1 MTPVENIPFS
11 NHTKSQKLMKKMFY
25 TEKAY
30 SRWLI
35 LMVDQLIVTWAL
47 LISFMMAN
55 RFEYKEIFTSESM
68 WYVGLYSVIAILVFV
83 TMRIHTGIIR
93 YSSTDDIF
101 RVFMAVTI
109 TSTIFGGTS
118 KLLVLPK
125 LYLIEQW
132 LGVALIFNF
141 FISTSLL
148 IIFRISIKHLFEYL
162 RKDFQLEQRKEV
174 VLIYGS
180 DSASILIKNALESGA
195 DSDLKVLGFIDDR
208 QDKVNKS
215 IERKKVYASSQIG
228 LLKSKFSLGKLV
240 VMENHPNVEG
250 MRTAIE
256 RCIEKGIKVVSV
268 PPSRQ
273 WLDGRLSLN
282 QFRALRIEDL
292 LEREPIVLNKS
303 NIYKELKGKRVLVTG
318 AAGSIG
324 SEIVRQ
330 VLSYNPKYV
339 ILFDQ
344 AETPLHELQ
353 VELEDNYLGSI
364 TRVFMG
370 SIQNEKRLRQM
381 FDLYQPEMIFHAAA
395 CKHVP
400 MMESNPME
408 AVITNVSG
416 TRMLADIAVEYRVS
430 KFIMISTDKAVNPT
444 NVMGASKRIAEM
456 YTQSISHWQP
466 TTKFITTR
474 FGNVLGSNGS
484 VVPRFKSQIEQGGP
498 ITITHPD
505 ITRYFMTIPEAVQ
518 LVLEASAI
526 GHGGEIFIF
535 DMGKPVKIF
544 DLAVNMIKLAGL
556 VPEKDIQI
564 VCTGLRP
571 GEKLYEEL
579 LNKEEHNIPTDNV
592 KIKISKVIHHDFDYI
607 RNELDELISL
617 AAMSSSNQAL
627 VRKMKGIVPEFNSTN
642 SLYKVPGE
650 AILQ

>member
-1 MTPVENIPFS
+1 
-11 NHTKSQKLMKKMFY
+11 MKKIFY

-47 LISFMMAN
+47 LISFLMAN
-55 RFEYKEIFTSESM
+55 RFEYQEFFTSESL
-68 WYVGLYSVIAILVFV
+68 WYVGLYSLIAIVVFV

-93 YSSTDDIF
+93 YSSTDDMF
-101 RVFMAVTI
+101 RVLMAVTL
-109 TSTIFGGTS
+109 TSIFFGVTS

-125 LYLIEQW
+125 LHLIEKW
-132 LGVALIFNF
+132 LNIALIFNF

-162 RKDFQLEQRKEV
+162 RKDFQLEQKKEV

-195 DSDLKVLGFIDDR
+195 ESDLKVLGFVDDK

-228 LLKSKFSLGKLV
+228 FLKSKFSVGKLV
-240 VMENHPNVEG
+240 VMENHTDVEG
-250 MRTAIE
+250 MHRAINI
-256 RCIEKGIKVVSV
+256 CIEKDIKVVSV

-303 NIYKELKGKRVLVTG
+303 NIYKELRGKRVLVTG

-324 SEIVRQ
+324 SEVVRQ

-339 ILFDQ
+339 VLFDQ

-353 VELEDNYLGSI
+353 LELEDNFLGSL

-381 FDLYQPEMIFHAAA
+381 FDLYRPEMIFHAAA

-408 AVITNVSG
+408 AVSTNVSG
-416 TRMLADIAVEYRVS
+416 TRTLADLAVEYRVD
-430 KFIMISTDKAVNPT
+430 KFVMISTDKAVNPT

-456 YTQSISHWQP
+456 YTQSLSHWQP
-466 TTKFITTR
+466 FTKFITTR

-526 GHGGEIFIF
+526 GNGGEIFIF
-535 DMGKPVKIF
+535 DMGKPVRIF

-571 GEKLYEEL
+571 GEKLFEEL
-579 LNKEEHNIPTDNV
+579 LNKEEYNIPTDNA
-592 KIKISKVIHHDFDYI
+592 KIKISKVIHHDFNYI
-607 RNELDELISL
+607 RNELEELVSL
-617 AAMSSSNQAL
+617 ASASSTNQAI
-627 VRKMKGIVPEFNSTN
+627 VRKMKDIVPEFNSTN
-642 SLYKVPGE
+642 SLYKGSE
-650 AILQ
+650 AVILQ